1 MQKLILHP
9 EARKE
14 MFKAAAYYETYAAG
28 LGFEFLA
35 EVDEAFGRIKGYPD
49 MGQILQEHY
58 RRVLLQR
65 FPYGV
70 IYRQQ
75 AHIGYVVAIMHLK
88 RKPGYWLYRIGESE
102 KG

>member
-1 MQKLILHP
+1 MQRLILHP

-14 MFKAAAYYETYAAG
+14 MFEAAAFYETSASG

-35 EVDEAFGRIKGYPD
+35 EVEEAFDRIKGHPD
-49 MGQILQEHY
+49 MGQVLKQHY
-58 RRVLLQR
+58 RRALLQR

-70 IYRQQ
+70 IYRRQ

-88 RKPGYWLYRIGESE
+88 RKPGYWLPRIAESRE
-102 KG
+102 R